1 MCVAFQVTQSGRQSR
16 VSKSWWLT
24 EVERDGDINH
34 CRPLKRAKRHISN
47 QHWAA
52 SWGRR
57 GDMRSSWQLTGPLC
71 VTAEKPGQDTR
82 IWAPGWMHVGWADP
96 SLQQALAF
104 ISGAGSM
111 SVSEISFGLQFPSP
125 TSSFISCCIVAT
137 AAQGYFLQV
146 GQLCCLRDCRDLS
159 FPWEVELPLGSW
171 ASPGKLPRGEKRKK
185 EDKSR

>member
-34 CRPLKRAKRHISN
+34 CHPLKRAKRHISN
-47 QHWAA
+47 QHRAA

-82 IWAPGWMHVGWADP
+82 IWAPGWMHAGWADP
-96 SLQQALAF
+96 SCAASLGIHEWGWKYECVWNQLWFTIPFSYKFFHLLLYCCYSSSGLFSA
-104 ISGAGSM
+104 SGAAL
-111 SVSEISFGLQFPSP
+111 VS
-125 TSSFISCCIVAT
+125 
-137 AAQGYFLQV
+137 
-146 GQLCCLRDCRDLS
+146 
-159 FPWEVELPLGSW
+159 
-171 ASPGKLPRGEKRKK
+171 
-185 EDKSR
+185 